1 MTGET
6 HASRISPAGPWAAFV
21 RAVPTGVA
29 ILPIGMLF
37 GVLAAQANWGA
48 VDVLLF
54 SALGFSGSGQF
65 ALLPLAD
72 QGLGLLTMLLMA
84 ISINSRYVPIAFATT
99 SRLPQAPS
107 QRAFFAH
114 LLGDEA
120 YALEQPH
127 DPEASILAIR
137 LTIYGAWVSST
148 VVGALTA
155 GLIPRG
161 LLGGGINLGFPA
173 SVVLLVL
180 SLGQI
185 KARVPQISVPWS
197 RRLMEIGLCVAVAL
211 LLFMLLG
218 RVWFWLP
225 SIGFSTW
232 RLWRAGA

>member
-1 MTGET
+1 MTSET
-6 HASRISPAGPWAAFV
+6 HVSPIAPDGPWTAFF

-29 ILPIGMLF
+29 IAPIGMLF

-54 SALGFSGSGQF
+54 SFLGFSGSGQF

-84 ISINSRYVPIAFATT
+84 ISINSRYIPIAFATA
-99 SRLPQAPS
+99 SRLPRHPA

-127 DPEASILAIR
+127 DPKASILAIR
-137 LTIYGAWVSST
+137 LTIYGAWVVST
-148 VVGALTA
+148 VIGVFATDF
-155 GLIPRG
+155 IPHS
-161 LLGGGINLGFPA
+161 LLVRHINLGFPA
-173 SVVLLVL
+173 SAVLLVL
-180 SLGQI
+180 SLGQL
-185 KARVPQISVPWS
+185 KARVPQIAAPWS
-197 RRLMEIGLCVAVAL
+197 RRLLEIGLCVAVAL
-211 LLFMLLG
+211 LLFTLLG
-218 RVWFWLP
+218 RAWFWLP
-225 SIGFSTW
+225 SVGFSTW